1 MKGNTMWIKDGIF
14 KYKIRENPTKRDFE
28 EITKIRKRFKSRINK
43 YKRVDSIASGIELK
57 QTPLTIESVSAKSY
71 SPKRAYFSYDVFD
84 DTDKNSITP
93 VIQDDTKNVIFV
105 SRPNRKNKN
114 VSVRDIQ
121 VLVVTY
127 TVLEKIDPNF
137 KG

>member
-1 MKGNTMWIKDGIF
+1 MSENFKDHQYCIKVAFDNA
-14 KYKIRENPTKRDFE
+14 KIRMNLLD
-28 EITKIRKRFKSRINK
+28 
-43 YKRVDSIASGIELK
+43 DS
-57 QTPLTIESVSAKSY
+57 
-71 SPKRAYFSYDVFD
+71 
-84 DTDKNSITP
+84 DKNSIIP
-93 VIQDDTKNVIFV
+93 VIQDDTKKVIFV

-121 VLVVTY
+121 VLKITY